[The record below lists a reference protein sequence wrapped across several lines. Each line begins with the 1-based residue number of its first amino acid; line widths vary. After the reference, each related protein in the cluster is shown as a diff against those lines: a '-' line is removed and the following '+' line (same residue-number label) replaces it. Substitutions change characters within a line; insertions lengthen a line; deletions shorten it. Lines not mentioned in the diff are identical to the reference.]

1 MTKFYHSYFSPPIL
15 GGITPL
21 FDYSFLI
28 MDIVIQVL
36 VALISTLKSCLL
48 MTKFYHSYFSPPI
61 LGGIT
66 PLFDYSLMLI

>member
-1 MTKFYHSYFSPPIL
+1 
-15 GGITPL
+15 
-21 FDYSFLI
+21 

-66 PLFDYSLMLI
+66 PLFDYSLMLIWKITRLELNNKLCQWMG